1 MLNQATQVTASS
13 FFLSFLKKTYQ
24 VGHTKPHD
32 LGDEQHSPHDWAAV
46 TSFVGARVAT
56 TWGRR
61 RIAGMDVNGT
71 QLIPAQHGQEVLLP
85 WGGGAV
91 ARLVR

>member
-1 MLNQATQVTASS
+1 MKDDQ
-13 FFLSFLKKTYQ
+13 Y
-24 VGHTKPHD
+24 
-32 LGDEQHSPHDWAAV
+32 SPHDWATV

-61 RIAGMDVNGT
+61 RIAGMDVDRA
-71 QLIPAQHGQEVLLP
+71 QLIPAQHGQKVLLA
-85 WGGGAV
+85 WGRWAV